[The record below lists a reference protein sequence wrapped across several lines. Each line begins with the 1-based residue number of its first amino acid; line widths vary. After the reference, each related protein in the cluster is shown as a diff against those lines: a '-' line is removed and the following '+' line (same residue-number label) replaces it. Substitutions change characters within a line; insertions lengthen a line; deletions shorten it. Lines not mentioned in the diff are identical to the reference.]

1 MLDIAK
7 LKTGSLI
14 HAFDYKQRILLILSN
29 IVIINIHEKFIICDV
44 FDFEYAEIVYIRSTY
59 LDMWDH
65 IE

>member
-14 HAFDYKQRILLILSN
+14 HAFDNNQRILLILSN
-29 IVIINIHEKFIICDV
+29 IVVYNELLISCDV